1 MKSTIKIGRDASN
14 DIQINEPRISRNHAV
29 ITDLGDGYFEIK
41 DLGSTNGTF
50 VNGERI
56 TSKKIRVEDKVEV
69 ASSIVN
75 WFPEF
80 RKSGLSQPTSNIQEE
95 PHAKICKTISI
106 GSSRQNDI
114 VISESFISN
123 HHAKISLLK
132 NGNYFIEDLGSS
144 NGTFV
149 NGSKVITKNFTKT
162 DVVKIATADLPQ
174 NWFQHKNIQPNILK
188 DNKKTIIYTFS
199 LAIIIAGS
207 IMIYFN
213 SCKWFDF
220 GCQMSAQQIYMENEG
235 SLVRIVHDYYYTIE
249 YQGVKYFI
257 GKNKLFKVLEA
268 NTSNENLLP
277 FNSVSGSGCF
287 IKDDGTMITSV
298 FIVNPWL
305 NDIEK
310 NMMLEGVINSRTID
324 GFSLDQDFT
333 VCGET
338 ANLIWLS
345 NGLVNNEQ
353 NYVAASS
360 VSTCELTEESSN
372 TIQSVK
378 KTLPEN
384 VEIVSFYYDSES
396 VNHLHKTK
404 HYFYCTQNPMV
415 SNAILQDTF
424 YSSKDNFDINT
435 LKSAPLNKLL
445 PELSEGSIV
454 LNDRGELVGI
464 VQRNSISFIKHNY

>member
-1 MKSTIKIGRDASN
+1 MKSTIKIGRDSSN

-29 ITDLGDGYFEIK
+29 ITDLGDGFFEIK

-56 TSKKIRVEDKVEV
+56 TSKKIRIDDKVEV
-69 ASSIVN
+69 ASSLVN
-75 WFPEF
+75 WFPAF
-80 RKSGLSQPTSNIQEE
+80 SKSGSSQPGSNIMEE
-95 PHAKICKTISI
+95 PYAKICKTISI

-132 NGNYFIEDLGSS
+132 NGDYFIEDLASS
-144 NGTFV
+144 NGTYV

-162 DVVKIATADLPQ
+162 DVVKIASADLPQ
-174 NWFQHKNIQPNILK
+174 NWFHHKNIQPNLLK

-199 LAIIIAGS
+199 LAIIITGS
-207 IMIYFN
+207 ILFYLN

-220 GCQMSAQQIYMENEG
+220 GCQHSAQQIYTENEG
-235 SLVRIVHDYYYTIE
+235 SLVRIMHDYFYTIE
-249 YQGVKYFI
+249 YQGVKYYV

-305 NDIEK
+305 NESEK
-310 NMMLEGVINSRTID
+310 NTMLEGVINSRTID

-338 ANLIWLS
+338 SNLIWLS
-345 NGLVNNEQ
+345 NGMVNNEQ
-353 NYVAASS
+353 NYIAASS
-360 VSTCELTEESSN
+360 VVHCELSDESSN

-378 KTLPEN
+378 KVLPEN
-384 VEIVSFYYDSES
+384 AKKVDFYFDSQS

-404 HYFYCTQNPMV
+404 HYFYCTQNPMT

-424 YSSKDNFDINT
+424 YASKETFDINT
-435 LKSAPLNKLL
+435 LKSAPVNKQL
-445 PELSEGSIV
+445 PDLSEGSVV
-454 LNDRGELVGI
+454 LNDRGELVGV
-464 VQRNSISFIKHNY
+464 VQKNSIFFIKQSY